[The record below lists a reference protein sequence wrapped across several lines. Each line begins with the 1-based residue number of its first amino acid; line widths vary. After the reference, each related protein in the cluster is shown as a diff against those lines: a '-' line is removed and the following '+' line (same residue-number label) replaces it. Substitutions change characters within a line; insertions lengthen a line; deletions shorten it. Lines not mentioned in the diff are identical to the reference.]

1 MVVNRARIPPPAT
14 LGLLAL
20 LAVVFVL
27 ECALTGV
34 QQAIASSIS
43 IETLDRLGGNYYAAT
58 IEGGQLWRLAA
69 AMLLHGSLIHIAFN
83 AYAMWNLGSNLERY
97 AGPRATLIA
106 FVVTGL
112 IASLASSLLGNRQAI
127 SVGASGA
134 VFGVLGFACVVGVR
148 DLAQFWLQLRRN
160 AMVLLPALLLS
171 AVIPNVDN
179 FGHVGGVVA
188 GLGLGSF
195 YGRPPRSLENAVAL
209 GALGVLVWALIS
221 MVANAF
227 G

>member
-1 MVVNRARIPPPAT
+1 MVVNRNRIPPPAT

-34 QQAIASSIS
+34 QQAIASNVS
-43 IETLDRLGGNYYAAT
+43 IETLDRLGGNYYDAT
-58 IEGGQLWRLAA
+58 VTGGQYWRLAA

-97 AGPRATLIA
+97 AGPRATVIA

-134 VFGVLGFACVVGVR
+134 VFGVLGFACVVGVQN
-148 DLAQFWLQLRRN
+148 LAQFGTQLRRN
-160 AMVLLPALLLS
+160 ALVLLPSLLLS

-188 GLGLGSF
+188 GLALG
-195 YGRPPRSLENAVAL
+195 YVYRRPPRSLENVLAI
-209 GALGVLVWALIS
+209 GSIGVLGWAVVS

-227 G
+227 K

>member
-1 MVVNRARIPPPAT
+1 MVVNRVRIPPPAT

-34 QQAIASSIS
+34 QQAIASNVS
-43 IETLDRLGGNYYAAT
+43 IETLDRLGGNYYDAT
-58 IEGGQLWRLAA
+58 IVGGQYWRLAA

-97 AGPRATLIA
+97 AGPRATVIA

-134 VFGVLGFACVVGVR
+134 VFGVLGFACVVGVQN
-148 DLAQFWLQLRRN
+148 LAQFGQQLRRN
-160 AMVLLPALLLS
+160 AMVLLPSLLLS

-188 GLGLGSF
+188 GLALG
-195 YGRPPRSLENAVAL
+195 YVYRRPPRALENALAL
-209 GALGVLVWALIS
+209 GSIGVLAWAVVS
-221 MVANAF
+221 MIANAF
-227 G
+227 R

>member
-20 LAVVFVL
+20 LAVVFIL

-34 QQAIASSIS
+34 QQAIASNVSLD
-43 IETLDRLGGNYYAAT
+43 TLDRLGGNYYAAT

-97 AGPRATLIA
+97 AGPRATVIA

-134 VFGVLGFACVVGVR
+134 VFGVLGFACVVGVQN
-148 DLAQFWLQLRRN
+148 LAQFWLQLRRN
-160 AMVLLPALLLS
+160 AMVLLPSLLLS

-188 GLGLGSF
+188 GLALG
-195 YGRPPRSLENAVAL
+195 YVYRRPPRSLENALAVGSIA
-209 GALGVLVWALIS
+209 VLAWALIS

-227 G
+227 K

>member
-1 MVVNRARIPPPAT
+1 MVVNRSRIPPPAT

-20 LAVVFVL
+20 LAAVFVL

-34 QQAIASSIS
+34 RQALASSVS
-43 IETLDRLGGNYYAAT
+43 IETLDRLGGNYYDAT
-58 IEGGQLWRLAA
+58 IAGGQLWRLAA

-97 AGPRATLIA
+97 AGPRATIIA

-112 IASLASSLLGNRQAI
+112 IASLASSFLGNRQAI

-134 VFGVLGFACVVGVR
+134 VFGVLGFACVVGVEN
-148 DLAQFWLQLRRN
+148 LAQLGVQLRRN
-160 AMVLLPALLLS
+160 AMVLLPSLLLS

-179 FGHVGGVVA
+179 FGHVGGVLA
-188 GLGLGSF
+188 GLALG
-195 YGRPPRSLENAVAL
+195 YVYRRPPRSLENALAVGSIA
-209 GALGVLVWALIS
+209 VLIWAVIS
-221 MVANAF
+221 MIANAF
-227 G
+227 K